1 MPLCRPFM
9 LGWWEPIMKTLVL
22 LSQAKNSRTHSV
34 EFSWG
39 SSAKLSSRCLQPQ
52 PTQLLTC
59 LLSSPSLIHSSK
71 FPLCFLGVTFLK
83 KPHKHVLRSGSVLG
97 ESLRPRKTFKWW
109 WTCAPGSV
117 YYYLPSKRSSG
128 VLVTIQRPGYCWGFL
143 CQVLS
148 SSVSAVQAVCRRPW
162 AHMSKE
168 ETEKACQFCPLCP
181 GASVSSAPFLR
192 H

>member
-1 MPLCRPFM
+1 MGPHLKTNSAILCVCKPGRCTWMPLCRPFM

-109 WTCAPGSV
+109 WTCAPESV
-117 YYYLPSKRSSG
+117 YYYLHRKDLLGYLSPFKG
-128 VLVTIQRPGYCWGFL
+128 LVIAGD
-143 CQVLS
+143 
-148 SSVSAVQAVCRRPW
+148 
-162 AHMSKE
+162 
-168 ETEKACQFCPLCP
+168 FC
-181 GASVSSAPFLR
+181 ARF
-192 H
+192 